1 MTVTG
6 KTGFKDFET
15 FDQKEGQKVMI
26 TNLGLFTL
34 KQVDY
39 VIDSGLMQTSQFSKK
54 NHVITYN
61 LQRQNYQ
68 ILGIR

>member
-1 MTVTG
+1 
-6 KTGFKDFET
+6 
-15 FDQKEGQKVMI
+15 MI